1 MSSKSMAARG
11 TKRRCQSDECGL
23 PFYDL
28 NRSEMDCP
36 MCGASFDLAAAMRIV
51 PVVPAK
57 APVRGKPGRYFQ
69 AVAPLA
75 AVPSPIAD
83 ADGEVEAIDPVDAED
98 IEVEGAE
105 EDTGAEV
112 ATVEAILEDED
123 DPVDAIV
130 DVVPEDEGRPDE

>member
-1 MSSKSMAARG
+1 MSSKAMTARG

-28 NRSEMDCP
+28 NRSEMVCP
-36 MCGASFDLAAAMRIV
+36 MCGADFDLAAAMRIV
-51 PVVPAK
+51 PTIPAK
-57 APVRGKPGRYFQ
+57 APARKTGRYFQ
-69 AVAPLA
+69 AAAPLA
-75 AVPSPIAD
+75 VVPVAD
-83 ADGEVEAIDPVDAED
+83 AEVEAIDPVDAED
-98 IEVEGAE
+98 IEIEGAE

-123 DPVDAIV
+123 DPVDVIV

>member
-1 MSSKSMAARG
+1 MSTKAMTARG

-28 NRSEMDCP
+28 NRAEMVCP
-36 MCGASFDLAAAMRIV
+36 MCGADFDLAAAMRIV
-51 PVVPAK
+51 PTIPAK
-57 APVRGKPGRYFQ
+57 APARKSGRYFQ
-69 AVAPLA
+69 AAAPLA
-75 AVPSPIAD
+75 AVPVAE
-83 ADGEVEAIDPVDAED
+83 AEAIDPVDAED
-98 IEVEGAE
+98 IEIEGAE
-105 EDTGAEV
+105 DDTGAEV

>member
-1 MSSKSMAARG
+1 MSSKAMTARG

-28 NRSEMDCP
+28 NRTEMVCP
-36 MCGASFDLAAAMRIV
+36 MCGADFDLAAAMRIV
-51 PVVPAK
+51 PTIPAK
-57 APVRGKPGRYFQ
+57 APNRKTGRYFQ
-69 AVAPLA
+69 AAAPLA
-75 AVPSPIAD
+75 AVPDPVAD
-83 ADGEVEAIDPVDAED
+83 AEVEAIDPVDAED
-98 IEVEGAE
+98 IEVDGA

-123 DPVDAIV
+123 DPVDVIV